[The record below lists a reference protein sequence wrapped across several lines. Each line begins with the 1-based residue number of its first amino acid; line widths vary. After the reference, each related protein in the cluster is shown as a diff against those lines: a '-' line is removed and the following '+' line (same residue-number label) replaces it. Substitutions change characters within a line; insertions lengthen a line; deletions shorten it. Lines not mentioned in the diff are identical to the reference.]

1 MVFKK
6 IENNYSEAVCDFKN
20 VVIKNTVHSIKAILK
35 SIIDYFVSISVV
47 TAFEKYQ
54 NLVAP
59 LVVEKVKN

>member
-1 MVFKK
+1 M
-6 IENNYSEAVCDFKN
+6 
-20 VVIKNTVHSIKAILK
+20 IKNTVHSIKAILK